1 MACSAQMKEDILAKL
16 YDFLEIRWQNYVL
29 LEKPLHKLN
38 HKLRLENQ
46 FSKLVY
52 AKLDIRFTNVLSF
65 LHFCMQTISRFC
77 IMIVDVGEN
86 VQIFL
91 TLSHQIFLINCC
103 MQIISRSYIMI
114 VDVKPCWGGESV
126 HIFSKL
132 R

>member
-1 MACSAQMKEDILAKL
+1 MACSAQMKEDISAKL

-29 LEKPLHKLN
+29 LEKPLQKLN

-52 AKLDIRFTNVLSF
+52 AKLDIRFTKVLSF
-65 LHFCMQTISRFC
+65 LHFCMQTISRLC

-91 TLSHQIFLINCC
+91 TKYSW
-103 MQIISRSYIMI
+103 SI
-114 VDVKPCWGGESV
+114 VVCK
-126 HIFSKL
+126 
-132 R
+132 

>member
-1 MACSAQMKEDILAKL
+1 M
-16 YDFLEIRWQNYVL
+16 L
-29 LEKPLHKLN
+29 LEKPLQKLN

-52 AKLDIRFTNVLSF
+52 AKLDVRFTKVLSF

-77 IMIVDVGEN
+77 IMIVDIGEN
-86 VQIFL
+86 VQ
-91 TLSHQIFLINCC
+91 SHQIFLINCC
-103 MQIISRSYIMI
+103 MQIIPRSYIMI
-114 VDVKPCWGGESV
+114 VDVTPCWVRESV